1 MLEHYPFKVLDMI
14 RIILAYISTFWQY
27 IKSFIGILMDDETY
41 KPLSIDIVIAVLAIT
56 ILVFIAP
63 PEILL

>member
-1 MLEHYPFKVLDMI
+1 MI